1 MQDPYSI
8 VYIEYYV
15 GCQLQEMYQKKW
27 DALLGKAAK
36 CPRCFF
42 DIELDGEKV
51 HPQGSSGRCGKMG
64 RPQENGEFLEELWG
78 FEGIYR

>member
-1 MQDPYSI
+1 M
-8 VYIEYYV
+8 
-15 GCQLQEMYQKKW
+15 LQEMYQKKW

-51 HPQGSSGRCGKMG
+51 LGGPPRWGVTNKKIAIY
-64 RPQENGEFLEELWG
+64 GEFM
-78 FEGIYR
+78 GISGKL

>member
-1 MQDPYSI
+1 
-8 VYIEYYV
+8 
-15 GCQLQEMYQKKW
+15 MYQKKW

-51 HPQGSSGRCGKMG
+51 LGGSWRAPQMGSYQ
-64 RPQENGEFLEELWG
+64 QENCDL
-78 FEGIYR
+78 